1 MLWPVS
7 APDGC
12 LSVIMPCYNE
22 VATIDEI
29 VSRVLAS
36 RFTGE
41 LIVVDDGST
50 DGTRLRLSQYDDPRV
65 RVLLQPDNR
74 GKGAAVRRG
83 FVEASCQF
91 VVIQDADLEYDPG
104 DWDGL
109 LAPLARDDADVVYGV
124 RTQEG
129 SSRRVPYF
137 WHMVCNRMLT
147 LLSNMLTGVRLADVA
162 TCYKAF
168 RLEVVR
174 SLDLRENRFG
184 IDTEITAKV
193 AAGGW
198 RIWETGISYTSRN
211 YSEGKKITWKDG
223 IAAFVCIFRYG
234 ISVRVRPLIQST
246 RTSKI
251 S

>member
-1 MLWPVS
+1 MLRPVS

-12 LSVIMPCYNE
+12 LSVVMPCYNE

-36 RFTGE
+36 SYTGE

-50 DGTRLRLSQYDDPRV
+50 DGTRRRLSQYDDPRV
-65 RVLLQPDNR
+65 RVLLQPENR
-74 GKGAAVRRG
+74 GKGAAVSRG
-83 FVEASCQF
+83 FAETSCEF
-91 VVIQDADLEYDPG
+91 VVIQDADLEYDPC
-104 DWDGL
+104 DWDQL
-109 LAPLARDDADVVYGV
+109 LAPLARGDADVVYGV

-129 SSRRVPYF
+129 TSYRVPYY
-137 WHMVCNRMLT
+137 WHMICNRMLT
-147 LLSNMLTGVRLADVA
+147 RLSNVFTGVWLSDVA
-162 TCYKAF
+162 TCYKAL

-211 YSEGKKITWKDG
+211 YAEGKKITWKDG
-223 IAAFVCIFRYG
+223 IAVFVCIVRYG
-234 ISVRVRPLIQST
+234 ISVRLRPLIQSA
-246 RTSKI
+246 RTSRT